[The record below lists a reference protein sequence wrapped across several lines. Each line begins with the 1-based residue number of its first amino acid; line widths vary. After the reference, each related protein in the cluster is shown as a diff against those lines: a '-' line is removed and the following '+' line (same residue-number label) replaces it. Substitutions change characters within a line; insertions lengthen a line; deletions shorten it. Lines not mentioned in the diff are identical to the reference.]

1 MKSVESEDAD
11 SACLSVVGDSH
22 RQFDYHALP
31 ETISSAEKMWSVVK
45 NAQNQIVVLLHCSCW
60 FRCRHG
66 DPQARRSTLHLCT
79 VTTLSVSC

>member
-22 RQFDYHALP
+22 GKFDYHALP

-45 NAQNQIVVLLHCSCW
+45 NAQNQIVVLLHC
-60 FRCRHG
+60 
-66 DPQARRSTLHLCT
+66 PQARRSTLHLCT
-79 VTTLSVSC
+79 VTILSVSC